1 MLGWELVSTNEQLQR
16 VLRARIAVFDGA
28 MGTMIQAE
36 GLDEAAFRGDAFA
49 SHPSELRGCNDLLS
63 ITQPAVIRRIHTRF
77 LEAGAD
83 IVSTNTFGA
92 NRVALADYGL
102 TEHARVMNAAA
113 ARVARAAVDATNART
128 SDRPRFVAG
137 SMGPTTKLASMSPD
151 VNDPGARAITFAQLV
166 DTYYEQA
173 AGLIEGGV
181 DLLLPETATDTLNM
195 KAALFAVQKL
205 FDEGARRV
213 PLFCSVTIPDKSG
226 RTLSGQTTEAFYLS
240 VEHAPL
246 MAVGINCALG
256 ADDMRP
262 YVEEMARVAPIWTF
276 CYPNAG
282 LPNELGDYDDTPAHM
297 ARVLGG
303 FARDGLVNLVGGCC
317 GTTPDHIAAI
327 ADAVAGLEPRTPAA
341 PSHHTRLSGFEP
353 LVITP
358 ESNFIM
364 IGERTNVAGS
374 RKFKRLIL
382 EGQYE
387 EALEVARQQ
396 VEGGANIIDVCMDE
410 AMLDAEEAMVR
421 FLNLIASEPDIA
433 RVPVMIDSSKFSVI
447 EAGLACLQGKGVVN
461 SLSLKEGEETFLRQ
475 ARLVRRYGA
484 AVVVMGFDESGQA
497 TTVEHRV
504 AIAQR
509 VHRLLT
515 EEVGFPSEDII
526 FDPNILTVATG
537 IDEHNGYAVS
547 FIEATRQIKRLFPRA
562 KISGGVSNISFSFVG
577 NNRVRE
583 AMHSAFLYHAIRAG
597 LDMAIV
603 NAGQLELYEEIPQE
617 LRDTVEDVLLDRRP
631 DATDRLLQLAESYRG
646 GGREVA
652 DTKAWREGNLQDRL
666 SHALLHGTHEFVDED
681 VAEALEA
688 YPKPL
693 DIIEGPLMAG
703 MNVVGELFGAG
714 KMFLPQVVKSARVM
728 KKAVA
733 ILEPLMEAERASSG
747 AKKGVIVMA
756 TVKGDVHDI
765 GKNIVGVV
773 LRCNGYDVI
782 DLGVMVPARD
792 ILDTAVEAGAQVVGL
807 SGLITPSLE
816 EMIGVA
822 RDMQR
827 RGMEL
832 PLLIGGATTSSK
844 HTAVKI
850 APSYEGITLHVRD
863 ASLAASVVGRLLNP
877 ALRTELAAENAD
889 KQESLRTRHATQV
902 ASRKVLPIDQAR
914 ARRTPIEWNAAD
926 VPTPRFT
933 GLADVAPTVD
943 ELVPWID
950 WSPFFHAWE
959 LKGTYP
965 AILDDARAGEQAR
978 TLLDDGRR
986 LLEQIASDK
995 LLRPRGVYGFF
1006 PAASD
1011 GDDLVVYTD
1020 ESRQHESARFYL
1032 LRQQQEKNPCFCLA
1046 DFVAPADGGVAD
1058 HIGAF
1063 AVQAGEGL
1071 DELVARFEADND
1083 DYSAI
1088 LAKSL
1093 ADRLAE
1099 AFAEMLH
1106 KRARDDWGYGAG
1118 EGLEL
1123 GDLLTERYRGIRPA
1137 FGYPACPDHSEKPTL
1152 FRLLDAEA
1160 RAGVH
1165 LTEGMAMLP
1174 TAAVS
1179 GIYLAHP
1186 EARYFAVGRL
1196 GLDQIEDYA
1205 RRKGISRDEAERW
1218 LATNLAY

>member
-1 MLGWELVSTNEQLQR
+1 MLGWELVSTNELTR
-16 VLRARIAVFDGA
+16 ALRARIVVFDGA

-36 GLDEAAFRGDAFA
+36 GLDESAFRGQAFA

-63 ITQPAVIRRIHTRF
+63 LTQPALIERIHTRF

-102 TEHARVMNAAA
+102 VEHAREMNVAA
-113 ARVARAAVDATNART
+113 ARVARAAVDAMNART
-128 SDRPRFVAG
+128 PDRPRFVAG
-137 SMGPTTKLASMSPD
+137 SMGPTTKLASLSPD
-151 VNDPGARAITFAQLV
+151 VNDPGARAVTFAELV
-166 DTYYEQA
+166 DTYYEEA

-205 FDEGARRV
+205 WDEGARRV
-213 PLFCSVTIPDKSG
+213 PLFSSVTIPDKSG
-226 RTLSGQTTEAFYLS
+226 RTLSGQTPEAFYTS
-240 VEHAPL
+240 VAHAPL
-246 MAVGINCALG
+246 TAVGINCALG

-282 LPNELGDYDDTPAHM
+282 LPNELGEYDDTPAHM
-297 ARVLGG
+297 ARILGE

-317 GTTPDHIAAI
+317 GTTPDHISAI
-327 ADAVAGLEPRTPAA
+327 ADAVAGLEPRTPAE
-341 PSHHTRLSGFEP
+341 PSHYTTLSGLEP

-358 ESNFIM
+358 ESNFTM

-387 EALEVARQQ
+387 EALEVALQQ
-396 VEGGANIIDVCMDE
+396 VQGGANIIDVCMDE
-410 AMLDAEEAMVR
+410 AMLDAEAAMVR
-421 FLNLIASEPDIA
+421 FLNLIAAEPDIA

-461 SLSLKEGEETFLRQ
+461 SLSLKEGEEAFLRQ

-484 AVVVMGFDESGQA
+484 AVVVMGFDEGGQA

-504 AIAQR
+504 QIAER
-509 VHRLLT
+509 AHRLLT

-537 IDEHNGYAVS
+537 IEEHNGYAVA
-547 FIEATRQIKRLFPRA
+547 FIEATRRIKRLFPRA

-583 AMHSAFLYHAIRAG
+583 AMHAAFLYHAIRAG

-603 NAGQLELYEEIPQE
+603 NAGQLEVYEEIPAE
-617 LRDTVEDVLLDRRP
+617 LRERVEDVLLDRRP
-631 DATDRLLQLAESYRG
+631 DATERMIELAESYRG
-646 GGREVA
+646 GTRAVVDA
-652 DTKAWREGNLQDRL
+652 KAWREGTLQERL
-666 SHALLHGTHEFVDED
+666 SYALLHGTHEFVNED
-681 VAEALEA
+681 IAEALKF
-688 YPKPL
+688 YDKPL
-693 DIIEGPLMAG
+693 DIIEGPLMDG
-703 MNVVGELFGAG
+703 MSVVGELFGAG

-773 LRCNGYDVI
+773 LRCNGYEVI

-792 ILDTAVEAGAQVVGL
+792 ILDTAIESDAGIVGL

-822 RDMQR
+822 REMQR

-832 PLLIGGATTSSK
+832 PLLIGGATTSTK

-850 APSYEGITLHVRD
+850 APAYQGITLHVRD
-863 ASLAASVVGRLLNP
+863 ASLAANVVGRLFNP
-877 ALRTELAAENAD
+877 ALRTELAADNAD
-889 KQESLRTRHATQV
+889 KQESLRSRHSAQV
-902 ASRKVLPIDQAR
+902 AARTVLPIAEAR
-914 ARRTPIEWNAAD
+914 ARRTPIEFTAAD
-926 VPTPRFT
+926 VPAPRFT
-933 GLADVAPTVD
+933 GLADVAPSVN

-965 AILDDARAGEQAR
+965 AILEDPHAGEQAR
-978 TLLDDGRR
+978 KLLDDGRQ
-986 LLEQIASDK
+986 LLEEIAARQ

-1011 GDDLVVYTD
+1011 GDDLAIFTD
-1020 ESRQHESARFYL
+1020 ESRQHERARLYL
-1032 LRQQQEKNPCFCLA
+1032 LRQQQDKHPCFCLA
-1046 DFVAPADGGVAD
+1046 DFVAPTGSGIAD

-1071 DELVARFEADND
+1071 DELVARFEADHD

-1088 LAKSL
+1088 LAKAL

-1106 KRARDDWGYGAG
+1106 KRARDDWGYGGG
-1118 EGLEL
+1118 EGLEMAE
-1123 GDLLTERYRGIRPA
+1123 LLAEGYRGIRPA

-1152 FRLLDAEA
+1152 FALLDAEA

-1186 EARYFAVGRL
+1186 EARYFSVGRL

-1205 RRKGISRDEAERW
+1205 RRKGISREQAERW

>member
-1 MLGWELVSTNEQLQR
+1 MVSTNEQLQQA
-16 VLRARIAVFDGA
+16 LRARIVVFDGA

-36 GLDEAAFRGDAFA
+36 GLDEADFRGEAFA
-49 SHPSELRGCNDLLS
+49 SHPGELRGCNDLLS
-63 ITQPAVIRRIHTRF
+63 LTQPALIERLHTRF

-92 NRVALADYGL
+92 NRVALADYAL
-102 TEHARVMNAAA
+102 TEHAREMNAAA
-113 ARVARAAVDATNART
+113 ARVARGAVDAMNART
-128 SDRPRFVAG
+128 PDRPRFVAG
-137 SMGPTTKLASMSPD
+137 SMGPTTKLASLSPD
-151 VNDPGARAITFAQLV
+151 VNDPGARAVTFAQLV

-173 AGLIEGGV
+173 AGLIDGGA

-195 KAALFAVQKL
+195 KAALFAVEKL
-205 FDEGARRV
+205 WDEGARRV

-226 RTLSGQTTEAFYLS
+226 RTLSGQTPEAFYTS
-240 VEHAPL
+240 VAHAPL
-246 MAVGINCALG
+246 TAVGINCALG
-256 ADDMRP
+256 VDDMRP
-262 YVEEMARVAPIWTF
+262 YVEEIARVAPIWTF

-282 LPNELGDYDDTPAHM
+282 LPNELGEYDDTPAHM
-297 ARVLGG
+297 ARVLGE

-317 GTTPDHIAAI
+317 GTTPEHIGAI
-327 ADAVAGLEPRTPAA
+327 ADAVAGLEPRTPST
-341 PSHHTRLSGFEP
+341 PSHHTRLSGLEP

-382 EGQYE
+382 EGNYE

-396 VEGGANIIDVCMDE
+396 VQGGANIIDVCMDE
-410 AMLDAEEAMVR
+410 AMLDAEAAMVR
-421 FLNLIASEPDIA
+421 FLNLIAAEPDIA

-461 SLSLKEGEETFLRQ
+461 SLSLKEGEEAFLRQ

-497 TTVEHRV
+497 TTVDHRV
-504 AIAQR
+504 KIAER
-509 VHRLLT
+509 AHRLLT

-537 IDEHNGYAVS
+537 IEEHNGYAVA
-547 FIEATRQIKRLFPRA
+547 FIESTRRIKRLFPRA

-583 AMHSAFLYHAIRAG
+583 AMHAAFLYHAIRAG

-603 NAGQLELYEEIPQE
+603 NAGQLEVYEEIPAE
-617 LRDTVEDVLLDRRP
+617 LRQRVEDVLLDRRS
-631 DATDRLLQLAESYRG
+631 DATERIIELAESYRG
-646 GGREVA
+646 GTRAVVDA
-652 DTKAWREGNLQDRL
+652 KAWREGTLQERL
-666 SHALLHGTHEFVDED
+666 SYALLHGTHEFVDED
-681 VAEALEA
+681 VAEALQA
-688 YPKPL
+688 YDKPL
-693 DIIEGPLMAG
+693 DIIEGPLMDG

-733 ILEPLMEAERASSG
+733 ILEPLMDAERASSG
-747 AKKGVIVMA
+747 AKKGVIVVA

-765 GKNIVGVV
+765 GKNIVAVV
-773 LRCNGYDVI
+773 LRCNGYEVI
-782 DLGVMVPARD
+782 DLGVMVPTRD
-792 ILDTAVEAGAQVVGL
+792 ILDTAIEAGAAVVGL

-822 RDMQR
+822 REMQR
-827 RGMEL
+827 RGIEL
-832 PLLIGGATTSSK
+832 PLLIGGATTSPK

-850 APSYEGITLHVRD
+850 APAYEGITLHVRD

-877 ALRTELAAENAD
+877 TLRAELAADNAD
-889 KQESLRTRHATQV
+889 KQETLRTRYAAQV
-902 ASRKVLPIDQAR
+902 ASRKVLPVDVAR
-914 ARRTPIEWNAAD
+914 ARRTSIEFTAGD
-926 VPTPRFT
+926 VPAPRFT
-933 GLADVAPTVD
+933 GLADVSPSVD

-965 AILDDARAGEQAR
+965 AILDDARTGEQAR
-978 TLLDDGRR
+978 KLLDDGRH
-986 LLEQIASDK
+986 LLEEIAAK
-995 LLRPRGVYGFF
+995 QLLRPRGVYGFF

-1011 GDDLVVYTD
+1011 GDDLAIYSD
-1020 ESRQHESARFYL
+1020 ESRQHERARLYL
-1032 LRQQQEKNPCFCLA
+1032 LRQQQDKTPCFCLA
-1046 DFVAPADGGVAD
+1046 DFVAPAGSGIAD

-1071 DELVARFEADND
+1071 DELVARFEADHD

-1106 KRARDDWGYGAG
+1106 KRARDDWGYGAA
-1118 EGLEL
+1118 EGLEMPQ
-1123 GDLLTERYRGIRPA
+1123 LLAERYRGIRPA

-1152 FRLLDAEA
+1152 FALLDAEA

-1205 RRKGISRDEAERW
+1205 RRKGISREQAERW
-1218 LATNLAY
+1218 LPTNLAY